1 MLTPA
6 GPCTGLRSFR
16 TTAMIENPLH
26 HHIRPRKPELLAPA
40 GSLEKCRIAFLYGA
54 DAVYVGGKGF
64 NLRAYTRNLNRE
76 ELAHAC
82 FMAHQLGKKL
92 YVTVNVYARE
102 DDILALP
109 KFLGYLQDLQV
120 DAIVVSD
127 PGVLLL
133 AQRWAPMIPVHLST
147 QSNTT
152 NSLSAFF
159 WQKQGIR
166 RINLARELSY
176 VELSRIR
183 QQTQLELEVFIHGSM
198 CMAYSGRCLLSSFLN
213 HRPAN
218 QGLCTQ
224 PCRWQYHLVEEKRSG
239 EFFPI
244 HEDQRGSYILNSKDL
259 CLLPSLGRLMELGI
273 DAFKIEGRMKGV
285 LYLASVIRSYRQAID
300 RYWEHPRHFR
310 PEPGWMESLQRLSH
324 RPYTQGPLFDD
335 PESTL
340 EFSSSAAYLR
350 SHTLAGVVR
359 KIPYE
364 IDSKSGGD
372 THGPDVSRW
381 ITVEVRSRLVAGMQL
396 EFLYPDGT
404 AALCTLSEFRNLQGE
419 SLGIAHP
426 NNWIQ
431 LPVGFPTF
439 AFQVIRTAAGYDA
452 QGHQDPSVT
461 QEKRNE
467 REVLEI

>member
-1 MLTPA
+1 M
-6 GPCTGLRSFR
+6 GLRSFR
-16 TTAMIENPLH
+16 TTFMIEYPLR
-26 HHIRPRKPELLAPA
+26 HHIRPKKPELLAPA

-54 DAVYVGGKGF
+54 DVVYAGGKDF
-64 NLRAYTRNLNRE
+64 SLRAYTRNLNRE

-102 DDILALP
+102 DDIPALP
-109 KFLGYLQDLQV
+109 EFLRYLQDIEV

-127 PGVLLL
+127 PGILLL
-133 AQRWAPMIPVHLST
+133 AQRWAPAISVHLST

-176 VELSRIR
+176 LEVSRLR
-183 QQTQLELEVFIHGSM
+183 QQTQMELEVFVHGSL
-198 CMAYSGRCLLSSFLN
+198 CMAYSGRCLLSAFLN
-213 HRPAN
+213 RRPAN

-224 PCRWQYHLVEEKRSG
+224 PCRWQYRLVEEKRPG
-239 EFFPI
+239 EYLPI
-244 HEDQRGSYILNSKDL
+244 CEDQRGSYILNSKDL

-300 RYWEHPRHFR
+300 RYWEYPGQFR
-310 PEPGWMESLQRLSH
+310 LETNWKEDLQRVSH
-324 RPYTQGPLFDD
+324 RPYTQGLLFDD
-335 PESTL
+335 PKSTL

-359 KIPYE
+359 ELPGE
-364 IDSKSGGD
+364 IRPESDRDARGTGS
-372 THGPDVSRW
+372 SRW

-404 AALCTLSEFRNLQGE
+404 AGLCTLSEFRNLQGE
-419 SLGIAHP
+419 SLHIAHP
-426 NNWIQ
+426 NNWMQ
-431 LPVGFPTF
+431 LPVRFPTF
-439 AFQVIRTAAGYDA
+439 AYQVIRTAAGCGA
-452 QGHQDPSVT
+452 QGDPDPPPMMLE
-461 QEKRNE
+461 QRGE
-467 REVLEI
+467 REF

>member
-1 MLTPA
+1 MTAPSIPHQTL
-6 GPCTGLRSFR
+6 FR
-16 TTAMIENPLH
+16 
-26 HHIRPRKPELLAPA
+26 RPELLAPA
-40 GSLEKCRIAFLYGA
+40 GSAEKCRIALLYGA
-54 DAVYVGGKGF
+54 DAVYVGGKDF
-64 NLRAYTRNLNRE
+64 SLRAYTRNLNRE
-76 ELAHAC
+76 ELAYAC
-82 FMAHQLGKKL
+82 FLAHQLGKKL
-92 YVTVNVYARE
+92 YVTVNVFARE
-102 DDILALP
+102 PDLELLP
-109 KFLGYLQDLQV
+109 EFLGYLQDLQV

-127 PGVLLL
+127 PGVILL
-133 AQRWAPMIPVHLST
+133 AQRWAPTIPVHLST
-147 QSNTT
+147 QANTT

-239 EFFPI
+239 EYFPI

-273 DAFKIEGRMKGV
+273 DALKIEGRMKGV
-285 LYLASVIRSYRQAID
+285 LYLASIIRIYRQAID
-300 RYWEHPRHFR
+300 RYWERPTQFR
-310 PEPGWMESLQRLSH
+310 LEPGWMEGLQRLSH
-324 RPYTQGPLFDD
+324 RPYTQGMLFDD

-359 KIPYE
+359 KLPYE
-364 IDSKSGGD
+364 IDSRSDGD
-372 THGPDVSRW
+372 ARRTGAYRW

-396 EFLYPDGT
+396 EFLDPDGT
-404 AALCTLSEFRNLQGE
+404 EASCTLSEFRNLRGE
-419 SLGIAHP
+419 SLSIAHP

-431 LPVGFPTF
+431 LPVRFPTF
-439 AFQVIRTAAGYDA
+439 ALQVIRTAADCDSRV
-452 QGHQDPSVT
+452 HQDPSVS
-461 QEKRNE
+461 QENHGE
-467 REVLEI
+467 RGIQEG